1 MFYKL
6 MFLEVGQ
13 GYPQHWR
20 ERRASSVSQKVYRT
34 CTRGRFNSI
43 CVRLDRISTQPCR
56 GQVLRVVSVQESRP
70 FSAALLLYFCPGR
83 ILLSGCTSQR
93 TEKHLS
99 PCHNSR
105 PYGAW
110 LRQPTVAEKPAGC
123 FNSAR
128 VAAARGNR
136 SSTVNALIFILFCWD
151 VQRCG

>member
-20 ERRASSVSQKVYRT
+20 ERRASSVSPKVYRRR
-34 CTRGRFNSI
+34 TRGRFNSI
-43 CVRLDRISTQPCR
+43 SARPDRISTPPRR
-56 GQVLRVVSVQESRP
+56 GQVLRRAERSPSVQLSCCISVP
-70 FSAALLLYFCPGR
+70 VAFC
-83 ILLSGCTSQR
+83 CTSQR
-93 TEKHLS
+93 TEKRLS

-105 PYGAW
+105 PYGARP
-110 LRQPTVAEKPAGC
+110 RQPTAGEKPAGC